1 MMTDSAYDR
10 PIGLKIAIIDRAFKR
25 KMDERAGSMGL
36 TSVQLRVLGRISLL
50 ESNGV
55 SEINQRDLEEAMQ
68 VTHPT
73 MTGIIKRLEN
83 KGFVSC
89 MPSPADRRYKKI
101 TCTKQGAGIHE
112 ELAEQDREVLL
123 ELCQGFTQQD
133 IDMLHDLTGRLME
146 NLSDEH
152 IF

>member
-1 MMTDSAYDR
+1 
-10 PIGLKIAIIDRAFKR
+10 
-25 KMDERAGSMGL
+25 MGL
-36 TSVQLRVLGRISLL
+36 TSVQLLVLGRISLL